1 MQISPPNCSLSSQSF
16 LSNLSLLSKV
26 FSMIMF
32 KIKWDLKPLSLNK
45 NLKKVRLLRDLRLQA
60 SSNNGKRP
68 CSNINITSN
77 MKCYLNHVCRS
88 KIKSGSCAA
97 CPLARRSLLKLATLL
112 TCDFAAQYVGSI
124 AYLVWGVRVRIPS
137 KSEFT
142 QASTELQ
149 RYSSQQI
156 FDLQEDN
163 RYMTLHCHLR
173 GRFCRW
179 KETCVIS

>member
-1 MQISPPNCSLSSQSF
+1 MQISSPNCSLSSQSF

-32 KIKWDLKPLSLNK
+32 KVKWDLKPLSLNK
-45 NLKKVRLLRDLRLQA
+45 NLKKFRLLRDLRLQA

-97 CPLARRSLLKLATLL
+97 CPRCPKEPFKTSHVANM
-112 TCDFAAQYVGSI
+112 
-124 AYLVWGVRVRIPS
+124 W
-137 KSEFT
+137 
-142 QASTELQ
+142 
-149 RYSSQQI
+149 
-156 FDLQEDN
+156 
-163 RYMTLHCHLR
+163 LR
-173 GRFCRW
+173 CTVRW
-179 KETCVIS
+179 KYRLFSLGGKGSNPVEEWIHSGFNWTSTLFITTNIWLTGG